1 MLYVG
6 VDAATK
12 ESQITVMDE
21 RGKVLQRK
29 RVPST
34 RQGVHEVLQQFNEP
48 MKAVLEASYNWGPL
62 YDWLAEM
69 ADEVVLAHP
78 TKVRAIA
85 EARIKTDAID
95 SETLA
100 HLLRA
105 DLIPA
110 AHAPSKDIRARKRVL
125 RQRLFFV
132 RIQTMLKNRIHAL
145 LSQHALERPAV
156 TDLYGKAGLA
166 WLHAL
171 SLPEPDGRLLHE
183 DLGFLEVV
191 QQRIKATNEL
201 LTELAAGDAAVQWL
215 ASLPGIGPFFSVL
228 IRYEVDDITRFRD
241 AKKFASY
248 TGLIPST
255 YASGERQVHGRLT
268 KQGNK
273 WLRWAFIEA
282 VPPALCTSA
291 FLRRYYDERKVRL
304 GPKGARTATARKLA
318 ELVWTVWTERR
329 AWHEQQRPTHASRTP
344 AALVPSWAEHGPLR

>member
-1 MLYVG
+1 MLFIG
-6 VDAATK
+6 VDAATVH
-12 ESQITVMDE
+12 SQITVMDE
-21 RGKVLQRK
+21 AGKVLQRK
-29 RVPST
+29 RVPSS
-34 RQGVHEVLQQFNEP
+34 QAGIQAVLGQYQEP

-62 YDWLAEM
+62 YDWLAEV

-110 AHAPSKDIRARKRVL
+110 AHAPSKDVRARKRVL
-125 RQRLFFV
+125 RQRMFFV

-156 TDLYGKAGLA
+156 SDLYGKAGLA
-166 WLHAL
+166 WLRTL
-171 SLPEPDGRLLHE
+171 QLPEPDGRLLQE

-191 QQRIKATNEL
+191 QQRIKVTEGL
-201 LTELAAGDAAVQWL
+201 LKELAAGDEAVTWL

-228 IRYEVDDITRFRD
+228 IRYEVDDITRFRE

-248 TGLIPST
+248 TGLVPST

-291 FLRRYYDERKVRL
+291 FLRRYYDQRKARL
-304 GPKGARTATARKLA
+304 GPKEARTATARKLA
-318 ELVWTVWTERR
+318 ELVWTIWTERR
-329 AWHEQQRPTHASRTP
+329 CWQEHRRPTPERHDPKTP
-344 AALVPSWAEHGPLR
+344 AALVPSWA

>member
-6 VDAATK
+6 VDVATK

-21 RGKVLQRK
+21 TGQVLKRK
-29 RVPST
+29 RVPSSREGIQEALGRY
-34 RQGVHEVLQQFNEP
+34 RQPL
-48 MKAVLEASYNWGPL
+48 KAVVEASYNWGPV
-62 YDWLAEM
+62 YDWLEEVAE
-69 ADEVVLAHP
+69 EVVLAHP

-132 RIQTMLKNRIHAL
+132 RVQTMLKNRIQAL
-145 LSQHALERPAV
+145 LSQHALTPPAV
-156 TDLYGKAGLA
+156 SDLYGKAGLQ
-166 WLHAL
+166 WLRSLA
-171 SLPEPDGRLLHE
+171 LPEPDGALLRE
-183 DLGFLEVV
+183 DLQFLETLR
-191 QQRIKATNEL
+191 QRIASTEALIHQLAT
-201 LTELAAGDAAVQWL
+201 GDDAVRWL
-215 ASLPGIGPFFSVL
+215 ESLPGIGAFFSVL
-228 IRYEVDDITRFRD
+228 IRYEVDDITRFRE

-248 TGLIPST
+248 TGLVPST
-255 YASGERQVHGRLT
+255 YASGQRLVHGRLT

-282 VPPALCTSA
+282 VTPAVRWSPFC
-291 FLRRYYDERKVRL
+291 RRYYDKIKARL
-304 GPKGARTATARKLA
+304 GPKEARTATARKLA
-318 ELVWTVWTERR
+318 ELAWTVWTERR
-329 AWHEQQRPTHASRTP
+329 AWQEHQRPMHDSKTP
-344 AALVPSWAEHGPLR
+344 AALVSSWA